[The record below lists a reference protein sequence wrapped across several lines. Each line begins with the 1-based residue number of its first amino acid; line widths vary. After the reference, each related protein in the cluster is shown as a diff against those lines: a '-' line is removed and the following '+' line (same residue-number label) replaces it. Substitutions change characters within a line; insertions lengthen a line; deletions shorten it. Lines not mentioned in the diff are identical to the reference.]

1 MSDVDLELRQQA
13 VVLNTNTI
21 IPVLI
26 EFRET
31 ETVLENDGPKPA
43 HIVTT
48 VDHSDCSSVRG
59 ESNCA
64 SAKRGLV
71 ASSEEE
77 ESDYQQSREVLL
89 PSESSSQKPR
99 LLPPTLQSVSEQ
111 FEHAQHF
118 AIGDSTNLS
127 TVHGDE
133 EAKFEQVSKILG
145 YEVRTTGLDSFI
157 VIHQENM
164 SLVKEDASSS
174 CSSSTSVRSEKESTE
189 QSKPSPPP
197 SPPIYNPPRHPTSI
211 FSFPTPTSYSAPPNP
226 TFNLAPCAH
235 GLASELFKCIVK
247 KPDVV
252 QLEIN
257 GEMQSNSSDVTIQ
270 FLAELRV
277 YTTVTRHRN
286 ICAFLGSLEN
296 VGMVLEYIDG
306 RTLYDVIVESEHTPL
321 SKAKKIDYHNQLL
334 DGLAHLHSFGLSHGD
349 LSLLN
354 IQVTHSSDTIKLL
367 DFGRSVSANSRYT
380 SPDDEPIDPFPT
392 LATRKSLACPLPSA
406 KTEQIHPGERPFCA
420 PEILRGEC
428 QDALLADAYSFGVI
442 LVCLDRETSVDMRP
456 WEQRKDMLP
465 KDIFVGCELSEERAR
480 EYLKKWNAPRKRL
493 AKEDMISS

>member
-1 MSDVDLELRQQA
+1 MQQDAWSSLVDNVNGHAGSSQMPMAPATPTPLSLASSRAASFNAKPPPPLRMHVKRVTLTSKKNWWMVEMDEDEDKSKIAGHA
-13 VVLNTNTI
+13 VNSVAEE
-21 IPVLI
+21 PAM
-26 EFRET
+26 
-31 ETVLENDGPKPA
+31 DGPMYSY
-43 HIVTT
+43 H
-48 VDHSDCSSVRG
+48 
-59 ESNCA
+59 
-64 SAKRGLV
+64 
-71 ASSEEE
+71 
-77 ESDYQQSREVLL
+77 L
-89 PSESSSQKPR
+89 PEYRP
-99 LLPPTLQSVSEQ
+99 
-111 FEHAQHF
+111 
-118 AIGDSTNLS
+118 
-127 TVHGDE
+127 
-133 EAKFEQVSKILG
+133 
-145 YEVRTTGLDSFI
+145 
-157 VIHQENM
+157 
-164 SLVKEDASSS
+164 
-174 CSSSTSVRSEKESTE
+174 STE

-226 TFNLAPCAH
+226 TSNLAPCAH
-235 GLASELFKCIVK
+235 GSASELFKCIVK

-257 GEMQSNSSDVTIQ
+257 GEMQSNSSDVTVQ

-334 DGLAHLHSFGLSHGD
+334 DGLTHLHSFGLSHGD

-367 DFGRSVSANSRYT
+367 DFGRSVSANSKYT

-406 KTEQIHPGERPFCA
+406 KTEQIHPGTRPFCA

-465 KDIFVGCELSEERAR
+465 KDIFVGCELFEERAR